1 MKQIT
6 KIILPVALLMIQP
19 ALFAQT
25 TEVIEEV
32 YAVVNGEPITY
43 SELRNAEAEWT
54 RNLNNQF
61 QDEQL
66 QEAMERMKQELMD
79 TFIERKLLVAEAK
92 RRDYDV
98 NSDVDV
104 MIKEIMKQNNF
115 NTEDELKEALRREGL
130 TYELFRQQQKLYRM
144 QQRLIY
150 EEVTSKIKVDNA
162 EIMGYYKEN
171 ISNYTLPARY
181 DLNAVY
187 LNPANHSGD
196 ESLQAKADAV
206 LKALDSADFATVARE
221 YTELGADNEKSI
233 HLGEFKAGE
242 MDPDLEKAASTLKP
256 KEMSQWVRA
265 ESGWYLLQLIRFEPS
280 GLVEY
285 EEVRDQI
292 KRILMAERHEVKQ
305 REYLDQLKKES
316 YIHIYKRW
324 Q

>member
-1 MKQIT
+1 MKQLA
-6 KIILPVALLMIQP
+6 KILLPVALVMIPSAHCIQ
-19 ALFAQT
+19 A
-25 TEVIEEV
+25 TEVIEEI

-61 QDEQL
+61 QGEEL
-66 QEAMERMKQELMD
+66 QEALKRMKQELMD

-98 NSDVDV
+98 DSDVDV

-130 TYELFRQQQKLYRM
+130 TYELFREQQKLFRM

-150 EEVTSKIKVDNA
+150 EEVTSKIKIDNA
-162 EIMGYYKEN
+162 EIMSYYKEN
-171 ISNYTLPARY
+171 IDDYTLPARY

-187 LNPANHSGD
+187 LDPGNHSGD
-196 ESLQAKADAV
+196 DALQSKADAV
-206 LKALDSADFATVARE
+206 LKALESADFATVAKE
-221 YTELGADNEKSI
+221 YTELGSDSEKNI

-242 MDPDLEKAASTLKP
+242 MDPDLEKAASGLKP
-256 KEMSQWVRA
+256 KERSEWVRA
-265 ESGWYLLQLIRFEPS
+265 ESGWYLLQLIGYEPS
-280 GLVEY
+280 RLVAY

-292 KRILMAERHEVKQ
+292 QRTLMAKRHEIKQ

-324 Q
+324 E

>member
-6 KIILPVALLMIQP
+6 KIILAVALVMIP
-19 ALFAQT
+19 LALCIQA
-25 TEVIEEV
+25 TEVIEEI

-61 QDEQL
+61 QGEQL
-66 QEAMERMKQELMD
+66 QEALKRMKQELMD
-79 TFIERKLLVAEAK
+79 TFIERKLLIAEAK

-98 NSDVDV
+98 ENDVDV

-150 EEVTSKIKVDNA
+150 EEVTSKIKIDNA
-162 EIMGYYKEN
+162 EIMSYYKEHIN
-171 ISNYTLPARY
+171 DYTLPARY

-187 LNPANHSGD
+187 LNPGNHSGT
-196 ESLQAKADAV
+196 EVMQAKADAV
-206 LKALDSADFATVARE
+206 LKALDSADFATVAEE
-221 YTELGADNEKSI
+221 YTELGTENEKNI

-242 MDPDLEKAASTLKP
+242 MDPDLEKAASGLKP
-256 KEMSQWVRA
+256 GERSEWVRA
-265 ESGWYLLQLIRFEPS
+265 ESGWYLLQLVEFEPS
-280 GLVEY
+280 RLVEY

-292 KRILMAERHEVKQ
+292 QRILMAKRHEVKQ
-305 REYLDQLKKES
+305 REYLEQLKKES
-316 YIHIYKRW
+316 YIRIYKRW